1 MLCNAGIWQDGQT
14 FLCVFF
20 GRNTYRIRYLYVAVC
35 DEMVLAMNHPSS
47 SRVVSECVC
56 CDLPCSAFAAGRLKL
71 TAVVVAPPAGDGSA
85 SSDTP
90 HGEGVLSL
98 GEHVAAL
105 ERGDTISTKVA
116 VNATNGSSGTCCK
129 PSDLF
134 FEILYRLIHVACVVC
149 VCRGRSG

>member
-1 MLCNAGIWQDGQT
+1 
-14 FLCVFF
+14 
-20 GRNTYRIRYLYVAVC
+20 
-35 DEMVLAMNHPSS
+35 
-47 SRVVSECVC
+47 
-56 CDLPCSAFAAGRLKL
+56 
-71 TAVVVAPPAGDGSA
+71 VAPPAGDGSA
-85 SSDTP
+85 SADTP

-116 VNATNGSSGTCCK
+116 VNAANGSSGTSCK